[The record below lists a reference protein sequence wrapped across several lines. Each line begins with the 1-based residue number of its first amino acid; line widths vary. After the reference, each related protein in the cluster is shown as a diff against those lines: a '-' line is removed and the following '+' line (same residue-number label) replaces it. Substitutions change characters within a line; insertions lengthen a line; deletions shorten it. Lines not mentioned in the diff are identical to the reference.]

1 MTAIITSVNES
12 ISHAEL
18 KEHRPKK
25 SWMRYFAKRAAV
37 AAILS
42 DQPEITSGYGQH
54 VLLMKR
60 AEREGD
66 PWSGHMSFPGG
77 RSEETDDSIRYTAI
91 RECYE
96 EVGLDLNQKGNYI
109 TRLSD
114 IQARPIRFNKRPFIV
129 TPFVFH
135 LSDVPNWTLDP
146 KEVDEVVW
154 VPISYLKSSENRET
168 MKWEKGSLSLSLPCY
183 HYGEY
188 TIWGLTLRMLDELV
202 SII

>member
-1 MTAIITSVNES
+1 MTAITTRVNEPVL
-12 ISHAEL
+12 HTGL
-18 KEHRPKK
+18 KKYRPKK
-25 SWMRYFAKRAAV
+25 SWMRHFAKRAAV

-60 AEREGD
+60 AERDGD

-77 RSEETDDSIRYTAI
+77 RSEENDDSIRYTAI

-96 EVGLDLNQKGNYI
+96 EVGVDLNQKGHYI

-114 IQARPIRFNKRPFIV
+114 IQARPIRLNKRPFIV

-135 LSDVPNWTLDP
+135 LNGAPNWALDP

-154 VPISYLKSSENRET
+154 VPISYLKSSENRGT
-168 MKWEKGSLSLSLPCY
+168 MIWEKGSLSLTMPCY
-183 HYGEY
+183 HYEDY

-202 SII
+202 SIV